1 MNSMSQVE
9 LEVALSVGLAVG
21 IAVCLEVGFRVG
33 KRYMQRDPESAHEGI
48 GAIEGSVFALLGL
61 LLAFSYAG
69 ATDRLVFRRNLIME
83 EANRIGVAYL
93 RLDLLPATEQ
103 PDLRRLFRDYL
114 DARVR
119 HNSTPGNVTKE
130 IELCDRLTGSD
141 HRGLSLPRQRAG
153 EALQVLRMHPN
164 DARVRDVQ
172 VGNHEE

>member
-21 IAVCLEVGFRVG
+21 IPVCLEVGFRVG

-93 RLDLLPATEQ
+93 RLDLLPASEQ

-114 DARVR
+114 DARAGFSEERWKDEKSRDQELARTAELLKAIWSRAVAA
-119 HNSTPGNVTKE
+119 SQKDPTPSRPICCPQPSIK
-130 IELCDRLTGSD
+130 
-141 HRGLSLPRQRAG
+141 
-153 EALQVLRMHPN
+153 
-164 DARVRDVQ
+164 
-172 VGNHEE
+172 